1 MRLFRYYTP
10 LPQDARGAVVALGN
24 FDGVHLGHRAVI
36 GTAGD
41 LARRQ
46 GAAHGVLSFEPHPR
60 EFFRP
65 GEPSFRL
72 TPFRAKANRIAEL
85 GVDLLFNLH
94 FDTLLASMDAERFIT
109 DVLVDG
115 LAVRHLVVGWDFV
128 FGQGR
133 GGHADTLIA
142 AGKQHGFGVTVMDP
156 VRDAPSAAAVIS
168 STMIRRHLT
177 AGEPKIAAQLLGAP
191 WEIDGRVDHG
201 DQRGRTIGFPTANVA
216 MTGYLRPRAGVYA
229 VRAGI
234 EPVGDADTP
243 IVWCDGV
250 ANIGDRPTVGG
261 TDFRLEAHL
270 FDFSADIYERR
281 IRVQLID
288 WVRPEMKFSG
298 LSALKEQI
306 ARDSETARRLLV
318 AASAAE

>member
-10 LPQDARGAVVALGN
+10 LPEDARGAVVALGN

-36 GTAGD
+36 GAAGT
-41 LARRQ
+41 LAREQ
-46 GAAHGVLSFEPHPR
+46 GVPQGVLSFEPHPR

-94 FDTLLASMDAERFIT
+94 FDSVLSSMPAADFID
-109 DVLVDG
+109 DVLVGG
-115 LAVRHLVVGWDFV
+115 LAIRHLVVGWDFV
-128 FGQGR
+128 FGHGR
-133 GGHADTLIA
+133 TGHADTLAA
-142 AGKQHGFGVTVMDP
+142 AGREKGFGVTVIEP
-156 VRDAPSAAAVIS
+156 VRNDAVPGDVIS
-168 STMIRRHLT
+168 STLIRGLLG
-177 AGEPKIAAQLLGAP
+177 AGEVRTAARLLGAP
-191 WEIDGRVDHG
+191 WEIDGRVEHG
-201 DQRGRTIGFPTANVA
+201 DRRGRTIGFPTANVA

-234 EPVGDADTP
+234 EIAEAGGRQLR
-243 IVWCDGV
+243 WYDGV

-270 FDFSADIYERR
+270 FDFSGDIYDRQ
-281 IRVQLID
+281 IRVQIID
-288 WVRPEMKFSG
+288 WVRPEMKFPG
-298 LSALKEQI
+298 LPALQAQI
-306 ARDSETARRLLV
+306 ARDSETARALLATT
-318 AASAAE
+318 AAPE

>member
-41 LARRQ
+41 LARQ
-46 GAAHGVLSFEPHPR
+46 LGAAQGVLSFEPHPR

-94 FDTLLASMDAERFIT
+94 FDTLLASMSAEQFIN
-109 DVLVDG
+109 DVLIEG

-156 VRDAPSAAAVIS
+156 VRGAPSEAGVIS
-168 STMIRRHLT
+168 STVIRRHLQ
-177 AGEPKIAAQLLGAP
+177 AGEARIAAQLLGAP

-216 MTGYLRPRAGVYA
+216 MGGYLRPKAGVYA

-234 EPVGDADTP
+234 EPATEGGHE
-243 IVWCDGV
+243 IEWYGGV

-270 FDFSADIYERR
+270 FDFSGDIYERR

-298 LSALKEQI
+298 LPALKEQI
-306 ARDSETARRLLV
+306 ARDSETARGLLV
-318 AASAAE
+318 AAAGLE

>member
-1 MRLFRYYTP
+1 MRLYRYYTP

-36 GTAGD
+36 GAAGAV
-41 LARRQ
+41 ARQQ

-94 FDTLLASMDAERFIT
+94 FDAVLASMSADRFVT
-109 DVLVDG
+109 DVLVGG
-115 LAVRHLVVGWDFV
+115 LAIRHLVVGWDFV
-128 FGQGR
+128 FGQAR
-133 GGHADTLIA
+133 GGHAETLIE
-142 AGKQHGFGVTVMDP
+142 AGRQFGFGVTVMDP
-156 VRDAPSAAAVIS
+156 VRGTPSDGVIS
-168 STMIRRHLT
+168 STAIRRQLE
-177 AGEPKIAAQLLGAP
+177 AGEPRVAAQLLGAP

-201 DQRGRTIGFPTANVA
+201 DKRGRTIGFPTANIA

-229 VRAGI
+229 IRAGI
-234 EPVGDADTP
+234 EAEEPGRGE
-243 IVWCDGV
+243 ISWHDGV

-270 FDFSADIYERR
+270 FDFSGDIYDRR
-281 IRVQLID
+281 VRVQIID

-298 LSALKEQI
+298 LPALKEQI
-306 ARDSETARRLLV
+306 ARDSDTARGLL
-318 AASAAE
+318 AASAATE